1 MVYFCSKTSRY
12 MVDTSRRT
20 PEKKIPQREAT
31 SVPLSKIR
39 SVCQAY
45 TNIYTQKIIWIIY
58 LYFIS
63 YIYIYINNNVI
74 QIYFLRRPA
83 GFALL
88 LANRN
93 ENS

>member
-39 SVCQAY
+39 SVRQTY
-45 TNIYTQKIIWIIY
+45 TNIYIQKIIY
-58 LYFIS
+58 LDYLFIF
-63 YIYIYINNNVI
+63 
-74 QIYFLRRPA
+74 YFLH
-83 GFALL
+83 LHTY
-88 LANRN
+88 
-93 ENS
+93 